1 MRFRH
6 PRTGSSVKSPSRRE
20 RPLPRTGSSP
30 RSSFGDRRRLEEMPQ
45 ALFLRPQVADVRSCD
60 ANLEGDAFRH
70 PNAVRAGILN
80 LRGAVCRKRDLDC
93 TEDPQHA
100 CGTLLTTTI
109 LRNTEGP

>member
-45 ALFLRPQVADVRSCD
+45 ALFLRPQVADVRGGEAKPRGGAFSYVE
-60 ANLEGDAFRH
+60 AGATERPNLVGVGRH
-70 PNAVRAGILN
+70 P
-80 LRGAVCRKRDLDC
+80 LDRSY
-93 TEDPQHA
+93 TQDPRPSF
-100 CGTLLTTTI
+100 GLLVT
-109 LRNTEGP
+109 

>member
-30 RSSFGDRRRLEEMPQ
+30 RSSFGDRRRLEDMPQ
-45 ALFLRPQVADVRSCD
+45 ALFLRPHVAGVRGRD

-70 PNAVRAGILN
+70 ADAVRAELLI
-80 LRGAVCRKRDLDC
+80 LRGVVGHRVERAYA
-93 TEDPQHA
+93 HA
-100 CGTLLTTTI
+100 ATPTCGPLAAATL
-109 LRNTEGP
+109 